1 MSEGCDILISGGT
14 VIDGSGDAGRRADV
28 AVTGDR
34 ITAVGELS
42 RIHAGTTIDATG
54 LIVAPGFIDAHT
66 HDDRAVLSGPDM
78 SNKISQGVTTVVA
91 GNCGVS
97 IAPLTLAGDPPPPMN
112 LLGGRADYRFPT
124 MADYVAALD
133 AEPPALNIAMLT
145 GHSTLRAG
153 AMDDLARP
161 ASDHEIARM
170 SESLD
175 EALDAGAIGFST
187 GLAYPTAIAAPAAE
201 VTALVKRL
209 ESVGGVYTTH
219 MRDEGDHVIEAI
231 EETLATAREAGVR
244 VVISHHKCT
253 GERNFGRTRETLA
266 LIAAAQ
272 AGQALH
278 IDVYPYIASSTV
290 LLPDFMEDCPRVLIT
305 WSEAHPEMAG
315 RDIDDI
321 ADQWGCSRTQAA
333 ERLHPAGAIYFQM
346 DEDDLRRV
354 LSFPDAM
361 IGSDGLP
368 HDEKPHP
375 RLWGTF
381 PRVLGHYCRDIGLF
395 SLEEAVRRMTG
406 VPAGVFGL
414 EGRGGLAPGAYADI
428 TLFNEDTVIDVADFT
443 DSKRPAKGIEL
454 VMVNGRAVWRG
465 GEWTGNRPG
474 RLLRRG

>member
-1 MSEGCDILISGGT
+1 MNERCDIVIRGGT
-14 VIDGSGDAGRRADV
+14 VIDGGGDARRRADV

-34 ITAVGELS
+34 ITAVGDLS
-42 RIHAGTTIDATG
+42 RIHGGTTIDAAG

-133 AEPPALNIAMLT
+133 AEPPALNVAMLT

-161 ASDHEIARM
+161 AGDDEIARM

-175 EALDAGAIGFST
+175 EALEAGAIGFST

-209 ESVGGVYTTH
+209 EAVGGVYTTH
-219 MRDEGDHVIEAI
+219 MRNEGDHVIEAI

-244 VVISHHKCT
+244 VVISHHKCS
-253 GERNFGRTRETLA
+253 GSRNFGRTRETLA

-272 AGQALH
+272 AGQALD

-321 ADQWGCSRTQAA
+321 ADQWSCSRTQAA
-333 ERLHPAGAIYFQM
+333 ERLRPAGAIYFQM

-354 LSFPDAM
+354 LCFPDAM

-414 EGRGGLAPGAYADI
+414 KGRGTLRRDAYADI

-474 RLLRRG
+474 RLHRRC